1 VAIND
6 MAAIEMMHIFK
17 KNGLRIPE
25 DIAVLG
31 FNNEHV
37 GKFVEPSLTTI
48 DLPAFDMGAAAAEV
62 LLDQIKTGNTEIQK
76 KLIKSRLIVR
86 ESTHRIKFR

>member
-1 VAIND
+1 

-17 KNGLRIPE
+17 KNGLTIPE

-37 GKFVEPSLTTI
+37 SKFVEPSLSTI
-48 DLPAFDMGAAAAEV
+48 DLPAYDMGAVAAEV
-62 LLDQIKTGNTEIQK
+62 LLHQIKHGNNEPQR
-76 KLIKSRLIVR
+76 KLVKSRLIVR
-86 ESTHRIKFR
+86 ESTHLIKIR